1 MRKIQMLIGGL
12 ALMSTTLVSA
22 APRTTLPQPSTSPA
36 AVTQTAQP
44 LPWEQQQPQAN
55 AVCNLLCIQ
64 GDHCCIIH
72 NQATCVPNSQ
82 ACKG

>member
-22 APRTTLPQPSTSPA
+22 APRTTLPPTSTPPA
-36 AVTQTAQP
+36 VVTPASES
-44 LPWEQQQPQAN
+44 LPWEQPKPQPQ

-82 ACKG
+82 VCPG

>member
-12 ALMSTTLVSA
+12 AMMGTTLVSA
-22 APRTTLPQPSTSPA
+22 APRTTLPQTSTPPAVESPA
-36 AVTQTAQP
+36 VQP
-44 LPWEQQQPQAN
+44 LPWEQPKPQAQ